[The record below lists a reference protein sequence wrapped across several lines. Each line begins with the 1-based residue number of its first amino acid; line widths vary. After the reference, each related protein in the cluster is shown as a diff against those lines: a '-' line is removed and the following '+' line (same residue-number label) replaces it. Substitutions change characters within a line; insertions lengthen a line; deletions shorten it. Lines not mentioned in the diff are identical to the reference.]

1 MSQSKNYVK
10 TNIVTFMII
19 LSSLFNDSGDTERV
33 LANCPIP
40 QKWKSYPARE
50 LNPGS
55 PAIAAVALTTELLS
69 WDSY

>member
-1 MSQSKNYVK
+1 MAFIYSVVG
-10 TNIVTFMII
+10 NIMK
-19 LSSLFNDSGDTERV
+19 FNDNGDTVRV

-55 PAIAAVALTTELLS
+55 PAIAAVALTTEILS

>member
-1 MSQSKNYVK
+1 MADHGSSSQ
-10 TNIVTFMII
+10 I
-19 LSSLFNDSGDTERV
+19 NDSGDTERV

-55 PAIAAVALTTELLS
+55 SAIAAVALTTELLS
-69 WDSY
+69 WDSIEGLFLSSQ